1 MLILGGK
8 RMKYELI
15 KKENNEVT
23 LNVTVPAADFEKAVN
38 TAYMKERS
46 KFDIQGFR
54 KGKAPRKI
62 IEVQYGAEVFYEE
75 AINVVLPE
83 AYSNAL
89 DELKIDPVDRPSIDV
104 KAVGKGVD
112 LVIEAVVTVKPEVKL
127 GAYKGVEV
135 EKVNVEVTDA
145 DVDAEIEKSREMNG
159 RLVNV
164 EDRPVADGD
173 SVLIDYKGFVGEDQF
188 AGGTADNHTLVIGS
202 GAFIPGFEEQL
213 IGSNVGD
220 EVEVKVTFPEEYH
233 SEELAGKEAVFKV
246 SVKGIKVKE
255 LPELDDE
262 FAKDTSEFDTL
273 EELKA
278 DLKAKLQEAAAKN
291 AEMAQRDKVIDA
303 AVATM
308 EADIPE
314 VMFDGEVN
322 GMLRDFDQQLR
333 QQGLNLEQYV
343 QFTGASLDDLKA
355 QMRND
360 AEIRVK
366 TGLALEEIIKLENI
380 EISDEEIEAE
390 MKKISETQNASMDDV
405 RKAFMADNFAYL
417 RDSLSTRKAVDLL
430 VENAKLI

>member
-1 MLILGGK
+1 MI
-8 RMKYELI
+8 YELI
-15 KKENNEVT
+15 KKENNDVT

-46 KFDIQGFR
+46 KFNIQGFR

-62 IEVQYGAEVFYEE
+62 IEVQYGSEVFFEE
-75 AINVVLPE
+75 AVNVVLPK
-83 AYSNAL
+83 AYSSAL
-89 DELKIDPVDRPSIDV
+89 DELKIDPVDRPTIDV
-104 KAVGKGVD
+104 KAIGKGVD

-127 GAYKGVEV
+127 GEYKGVEV
-135 EKVNVEVTDA
+135 ETVKVEVTDE
-145 DVDAEIEKSREMNG
+145 DVNTEVEKSREMNG

-164 EDRPVADGD
+164 EDRGIADGD
-173 SVLIDYKGFVGEDQF
+173 SAIIDYKGFVGEDQF

-202 GAFIPGFEEQL
+202 GSFIPGFEEQL
-213 IGSNVGD
+213 VGAKTGD
-220 EVEVKVTFPEEYH
+220 EVEVNVTFPEEYQ

-246 SVKGIKVKE
+246 DVKGIKVKE

-278 DLKAKLQEAAAKN
+278 DLKKTLQEAATKN
-291 AEMAQRDKVIDA
+291 AELAQRDKVIDA

-314 VMFDGEVN
+314 VMFEGEVD

-343 QFTGASLDDLKA
+343 QFTGASLDDLKS

-380 EISDEEIEAE
+380 EISTEEIEAE
-390 MKKISETQNASMDDV
+390 MTKISETQNATMEDV
-405 RKAFMADNFAYL
+405 RKAFMADDYAYL
-417 RDSLSTRKAVDLL
+417 RDSLSTRKVVDLL

>member
-1 MLILGGK
+1 MIYDLV
-8 RMKYELI
+8 

-23 LNVTVPAADFEKAVN
+23 LNVTVPAAEFEKAIN
-38 TAYMKERS
+38 TAYMQERK
-46 KFDIQGFR
+46 KFNIQGFR

-62 IEVQYGAEVFYEE
+62 IEMQYGTEVFFEE
-75 AINVVLPE
+75 AVNVVLPE
-83 AYSNAL
+83 AYSKAI
-89 DELKIDPVDRPSIDV
+89 DELKIDPVDRPAIDV
-104 KAVGKGVD
+104 KAIGKDVD
-112 LVIEAVVTVKPEVKL
+112 LVIEAVVTVRPEVKISS
-127 GAYKGVEV
+127 YKGVEV
-135 EKVNVEVTDA
+135 EAVKVEVTDE
-145 DVDAEIEKSREMNG
+145 DVNTEMEKSREMNG

-173 SVLIDYKGFVGEDQF
+173 SVIIDYKGFVGEEQF

-202 GAFIPGFEEQL
+202 KTFIPGFEEQL
-213 IGSNVGD
+213 IGAEAGS
-220 EVEVKVTFPEEYH
+220 EVEVNVTFPAEYQ

-278 DLKAKLQEAAAKN
+278 DLKKTLQEAATKN
-291 AEMAQRDKVIDA
+291 AELAQRDKVIDA
-303 AVATM
+303 VVANM

-314 VMFDGEVN
+314 VMFEGEIN

-343 QFTGASLDDLKA
+343 QFTGSSLDDLKS
-355 QMRND
+355 QMRTD

-380 EISDEEIEAE
+380 EISTEELEAE
-390 MKKISETQNASMDDV
+390 MTKISETQSASMEDV
-405 RKAFMADNFAYL
+405 RKAFMNDDYAYL
-417 RDSLSTRKAVDLL
+417 RDSLSTRRVVDLL

>member
-1 MLILGGK
+1 MI
-8 RMKYELI
+8 YELI

-46 KFDIQGFR
+46 KFNIQGFR

-62 IEVQYGAEVFYEE
+62 IEVQYGKEVFYEE
-75 AINVVLPE
+75 AVNVVLPS
-83 AYSNAL
+83 AYSSAL
-89 DELKIDPVDRPSIDV
+89 DELKIDPVDRPTIDV
-104 KAVGKGVD
+104 KAIGKDVD
-112 LVIEAVVTVKPEVKL
+112 LIIEAVVTVKPEVKL
-127 GAYKGVEV
+127 GDYKGVEV
-135 EKVNVEVTDA
+135 ETVKVEVTDE
-145 DVDAEIEKSREMNG
+145 DVNAEVEKSREMNG

-164 EDRPVADGD
+164 EDRGIADGD
-173 SVLIDYKGFVGEDQF
+173 SAIIDYKGFVGEEQF
-188 AGGTADNHTLVIGS
+188 AGGTADNHTLIIGS
-202 GAFIPGFEEQL
+202 GSFIPGFEEQL
-213 IGSNVGD
+213 VGANTGD
-220 EVEVKVTFPEEYH
+220 EVEVNVTFPEEYQ

-278 DLKAKLQEAAAKN
+278 DLKKTLQEAATKN
-291 AEMAQRDKVIDA
+291 AELAQRDKVIDA

-314 VMFDGEVN
+314 VMFDGEVD

-343 QFTGASLDDLKA
+343 QFTGSSLDDLKS

-366 TGLALEEIIKLENI
+366 TGLALEEIIKLENVV
-380 EISDEEIEAE
+380 ISTEEIEAE
-390 MKKISETQNASMDDV
+390 MTKISETQNATMEDV
-405 RKAFMADNFAYL
+405 RKAFMADDYAYL
-417 RDSLSTRKAVDLL
+417 RDSLSTRKVVDLL